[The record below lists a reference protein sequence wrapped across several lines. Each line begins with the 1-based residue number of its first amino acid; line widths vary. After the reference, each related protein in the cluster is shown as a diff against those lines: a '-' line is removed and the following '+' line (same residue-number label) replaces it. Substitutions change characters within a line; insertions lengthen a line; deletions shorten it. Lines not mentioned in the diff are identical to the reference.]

1 MAHSEPMD
9 TPLSPRT
16 PAVQHAQSTRTPP
29 RPRDWTPTHQPA
41 RARRRRRRPW
51 FRRPTFW
58 LGALLVLL
66 LMAVTVGGAV
76 VYAVVTVPL
85 PNTLDTSPTVVI
97 DARGRKI
104 GELYAEAAR
113 KDVELDRVPE
123 HTRRAVLA
131 AEDAEFYDHPGVSI
145 PGIVRAAIRNVRS
158 GEVRQGGS
166 TISQQ
171 YVKTVTGETD
181 QTAMRKAREAVLAM
195 KLEREVSKDQILEWY
210 LNTIYFGR
218 GAYGIQA
225 ASRAYFDKDVGKLTV
240 GESALLA
247 GMIPAPSATDPVDN
261 PERAAERYTYVI
273 DQMLVQRW
281 VDGQEARELR
291 ASMPEVTP
299 RARRVAG
306 TAPFFMDMVEKELAD
321 RVGDQAYR
329 GLTVTTTLNLR
340 MQKAAEKVYDQRFD
354 QLREDLRATAG
365 EDAKVPTGALVSLD
379 PDNGAVRALVGGR
392 NYNRD
397 QYNLA
402 IGGPQHLGRQPGSTF
417 KPLALAAWIAEGNS
431 PESWF
436 DAPSTI
442 TFGPEDSGD
451 PSGWEVSNYGGAAY
465 GALTLREATW
475 NSVNTVFAQVAI
487 EVGAGRIAELGEQ
500 AGITSSLEANP
511 SIVLGA
517 EEVTPLDLASAY
529 NTLASGGVA
538 RSPRTIAK
546 VERDGEVLFEPRG
559 DTRRVLDKDVAWT
572 TVDVLRGVIEQGTGV
587 AAQLDRPVAGKTG
600 TTQNAADAW
609 FAGFTPDLTTVTWM
623 GYRDSNEPMVGSPTG
638 GGFPAELWAEYMR
651 EALKFTDPHDFPEP
665 SGDFE
670 IVGEAA
676 PAPTTDAAPAPEDDT
691 VDDGQ
696 PSEPAP
702 APEPSQPPAEP
713 PPPPPDEEQPPDED
727 PPEEPQEPDPP
738 DEPVQ
743 DPDQAPPPDGR
754 GFGGGDELQQQ

>member
-1 MAHSEPMD
+1 MAHSLLMD
-9 TPLSPRT
+9 TPHSPRT
-16 PAVQHAQSTRTPP
+16 PAIMRAQPTRTPP
-29 RPRDWTPTHQPA
+29 RPREWRPAHQPA
-41 RARRRRRRPW
+41 HARRRPRRPW

-58 LGALLVLL
+58 LGALLVVLL
-66 LMAVTVGGAV
+66 AAVTVGGAV
-76 VYAVVTVPL
+76 VYAVATVPL
-85 PNTLDTSPTVVI
+85 PTELDTSPTVVL
-97 DARGRKI
+97 DARGKKI

-113 KDVELDRVPE
+113 EDVELDRVPE
-123 HTRRAVLA
+123 HTRQAVLA
-131 AEDAEFYDHPGVSI
+131 AEDAGFYDHPGVSI

-225 ASRAYFDKDVGKLTV
+225 AARAYFDKNVGKLTV

-261 PERAAERYTYVI
+261 PERATERYTYVI
-273 DQMLVQRW
+273 DQMLAQGW
-281 VDGQEARELR
+281 IGDQEARALR
-291 ASMPEVTP
+291 ASQPEVTP
-299 RARRVAG
+299 RAKRVAG
-306 TAPFFMDMVEKELAD
+306 TAPFFMDMVERELSD

-340 MQKAAEKVYDQRFD
+340 MQKAAERVYDRRFD
-354 QLREDLRATAG
+354 ELREDLRATAG
-365 EDAKVPTGALVSLD
+365 EDVKVPTGAMVSLD

-402 IGGPQHLGRQPGSTF
+402 IGGPQRLGRQPGSTF
-417 KPLALAAWIAEGNS
+417 KPLALAAWIADGRS
-431 PESWF
+431 PESRF

-442 TFGPEDSGD
+442 TFGPEESGD
-451 PSGWEVSNYGGAAY
+451 PDGWEVSNYGGAAY
-465 GALTLREATW
+465 GSMTLREATW
-475 NSVNTVFAQVAI
+475 SSVNTVYAQVAI
-487 EVGAGRIAELGEQ
+487 EVGAGRIANLGEQ
-500 AGITSSLEANP
+500 AGIASQLEANP

-538 RSPRTIAK
+538 RSPRTIAM
-546 VERDGEVLFEPRG
+546 VERDGEVVFEPRG
-559 DTRRVLDKDVAWT
+559 QRRRVLDRDVAWT
-572 TVDVLRGVIEQGTGV
+572 TVDVLRGVIDQGTGV
-587 AAQLDRPVAGKTG
+587 AAQIGRPAAGKTG

-623 GYRDSNEPMVGSPTG
+623 GYRDSNEAMIGAPTG
-638 GGFPAELWAEYMR
+638 GGFPAELWGEYMR
-651 EALKFTDPHDFPEP
+651 EALEFTGPHDFPEP
-665 SGDFE
+665 SDDFE
-670 IVGEAA
+670 IIGETA
-676 PAPTTDAAPAPEDDT
+676 PAPTTDAAPAPEDDAP
-691 VDDGQ
+691 DE
-696 PSEPAP
+696 PLPAEPAP

-713 PPPPPDEEQPPDED
+713 PPPPPEEEAPPDQD
-727 PPEEPQEPDPP
+727 LPEEPADPEPP
-738 DEPVQ
+738 DDQPVQ
-743 DPDQAPPPDGR
+743 DPDQAQPDGR
-754 GFGGGDELQQQ
+754 EAPDDDPQR